1 MTLADFRLAK
11 DTRGGGYKAG
21 KYSVSFNDDEDAS
34 GILELT
40 DKTFGDLSEYYPDT
54 PKATLT
60 D

>member
-1 MTLADFRLAK
+1 MMTLADFRLAK
-11 DTRGGGYKAG
+11 DTRGGYKAG

-40 DKTFGDLSEYYPDT
+40 DTTFADLSEYYSDA